1 MLITGLN
8 DQGIP
13 KHFNENVPLFT
24 CKEYLFWMSKKKVRI
39 ILMVGFF
46 CTELKEEI
54 GCIGKYYLSV
64 NFLDI
69 LGVGA
74 SQS

>member
-1 MLITGLN
+1 MCYISI
-8 DQGIP
+8 QGKGADHIDGRS
-13 KHFNENVPLFT
+13 F
-24 CKEYLFWMSKKKVRI
+24 
-39 ILMVGFF
+39 FF

-64 NFLDI
+64 NFPDI

>member
-1 MLITGLN
+1 
-8 DQGIP
+8 
-13 KHFNENVPLFT
+13 
-24 CKEYLFWMSKKKVRI
+24 MSKKKVRI